1 MSIRIAIAEDQ
12 RLVRELIA
20 ALLRGEPDFAVV
32 GEAGN
37 ADAAISI
44 VHATEPD
51 VLVLDI
57 SSPLMA
63 GIELT
68 RRLRK
73 DDKQLKVLAISVLAE
88 AAVVRKMF
96 QAGANGY
103 FVKSAPP
110 AELVRAI
117 RVVMRNSLYLPPALT
132 DEGRDDGTP
141 PIPEA
146 PLLGDREQQVLA
158 LLANG
163 KRSIEIAAA
172 LRISVGTVEVHR
184 RNIMRKLDL
193 HSVAELTRY
202 AIQQGLTPL

>member
-1 MSIRIAIAEDQ
+1 MRRPPPRPQKGRPARFECSRLERSHFSRPDPPDRKEDLAFELVPNNIAESRCLENPSNWSFTFRHEVD
-12 RLVRELIA
+12 
-20 ALLRGEPDFAVV
+20 GE
-32 GEAGN
+32 
-37 ADAAISI
+37 
-44 VHATEPD
+44 
-51 VLVLDI
+51 
-57 SSPLMA
+57 
-63 GIELT
+63 
-68 RRLRK
+68 
-73 DDKQLKVLAISVLAE
+73 
-88 AAVVRKMF
+88 
-96 QAGANGY
+96 
-103 FVKSAPP
+103 
-110 AELVRAI
+110 
-117 RVVMRNSLYLPPALT
+117 
-132 DEGRDDGTP
+132 EGRDDGTP